1 MPYLYLFWQIEQ
13 NWLLK
18 QSQKNEVIFFLK
30 TNKDTKFK
38 QLIEI
43 TAIDFPQNEKRFKL
57 VYLLLSHDN
66 NKRLIVDFYIKENDI
81 MDQEVEIINTET
93 RKEKIKNFIINKRNT
108 IISILV
114 FFVLILFGYFIYQEY
129 LERNRVKLA
138 NKYNSLIIEYEN
150 GNESNIL
157 NSMKEIIKDKDR
169 TYSPLAFYY
178 LLDNNLITSQEEI
191 NTYFDIIIN
200 EIGLDKENKN
210 LTIFKKGLFNS
221 EFANENEL
229 LNILN
234 PVIKSD
240 SIWKPHALYLMA
252 EYYFSKNEKQKSK
265 EFLEKL
271 ISLENIN
278 DKIKLEA
285 QKRLRSDLS
294 E

>member
-1 MPYLYLFWQIEQ
+1 
-13 NWLLK
+13 
-18 QSQKNEVIFFLK
+18 
-30 TNKDTKFK
+30 
-38 QLIEI
+38 
-43 TAIDFPQNEKRFKL
+43 
-57 VYLLLSHDN
+57 
-66 NKRLIVDFYIKENDI
+66 
-81 MDQEVEIINTET
+81 MDQEVEIINSET

>member
-1 MPYLYLFWQIEQ
+1 
-13 NWLLK
+13 
-18 QSQKNEVIFFLK
+18 
-30 TNKDTKFK
+30 
-38 QLIEI
+38 
-43 TAIDFPQNEKRFKL
+43 
-57 VYLLLSHDN
+57 
-66 NKRLIVDFYIKENDI
+66 
-81 MDQEVEIINTET
+81 MDQEIEIINAET
-93 RKEKIKNFIINKRNT
+93 RKDKIKNFIINKKKT
-108 IISILV
+108 IISTLV
-114 FFVLILFGYFIYQEY
+114 FFILILFGFFIFQEY
-129 LERNRVKLA
+129 AEKNRVQLA
-138 NKYNSLIIEYEN
+138 NKYNASIIEFEN
-150 GNESNIL
+150 GNKSNIL
-157 NSMKEIIKDKDR
+157 NSMKEIIKDKDK

-178 LLDNNLITSQEEI
+178 LLDNDLITSEEEI
-191 NTYFDIIIN
+191 NKYFDILID

-221 EFANENEL
+221 GFASENEL

-252 EYYFSKNEKQKSK
+252 EYYFAKNEKQKSK

-271 ISLENIN
+271 VSLEDIN

>member
-1 MPYLYLFWQIEQ
+1 
-13 NWLLK
+13 
-18 QSQKNEVIFFLK
+18 
-30 TNKDTKFK
+30 
-38 QLIEI
+38 
-43 TAIDFPQNEKRFKL
+43 
-57 VYLLLSHDN
+57 
-66 NKRLIVDFYIKENDI
+66 

-93 RKEKIKNFIINKRNT
+93 RKEKIKNFIINKKNT
-108 IISILV
+108 IISILI
-114 FFVLILFGYFIYQEY
+114 FFVLILFGFFIYQEY
-129 LERNRVKLA
+129 LEKNRVKLA
-138 NKYNSLIIEYEN
+138 NKYNALIIEYEN

-200 EIGLDKENKN
+200 EIGLDNENKN

>member
-1 MPYLYLFWQIEQ
+1 
-13 NWLLK
+13 
-18 QSQKNEVIFFLK
+18 
-30 TNKDTKFK
+30 
-38 QLIEI
+38 
-43 TAIDFPQNEKRFKL
+43 
-57 VYLLLSHDN
+57 
-66 NKRLIVDFYIKENDI
+66 

-200 EIGLDKENKN
+200 EIGLDNENKN

>member
-1 MPYLYLFWQIEQ
+1 M
-13 NWLLK
+13 N
-18 QSQKNEVIFFLK
+18 
-30 TNKDTKFK
+30 
-38 QLIEI
+38 
-43 TAIDFPQNEKRFKL
+43 
-57 VYLLLSHDN
+57 
-66 NKRLIVDFYIKENDI
+66 
-81 MDQEVEIINTET
+81 QEVEIINSET
-93 RKEKIKNFIINKRNT
+93 RKEKIKNFIINKKNT
-108 IISILV
+108 IISILI
-114 FFVLILFGYFIYQEY
+114 FFVLILFGFFIYQEY
-129 LERNRVKLA
+129 LEKNRVKLA
-138 NKYNSLIIEYEN
+138 NKYNALIVEYES

-200 EIGLDKENKN
+200 EIGLDNENKN

>member
-1 MPYLYLFWQIEQ
+1 M
-13 NWLLK
+13 N
-18 QSQKNEVIFFLK
+18 
-30 TNKDTKFK
+30 
-38 QLIEI
+38 
-43 TAIDFPQNEKRFKL
+43 
-57 VYLLLSHDN
+57 
-66 NKRLIVDFYIKENDI
+66 
-81 MDQEVEIINTET
+81 QEVEIINSET
-93 RKEKIKNFIINKRNT
+93 RKEKIKNFIINKKNT

-129 LERNRVKLA
+129 IEKNRVKLA
-138 NKYNSLIIEYEN
+138 NKYNALIIEYEN
-150 GNESNIL
+150 GNETNIL

>member
-1 MPYLYLFWQIEQ
+1 
-13 NWLLK
+13 
-18 QSQKNEVIFFLK
+18 
-30 TNKDTKFK
+30 
-38 QLIEI
+38 
-43 TAIDFPQNEKRFKL
+43 
-57 VYLLLSHDN
+57 
-66 NKRLIVDFYIKENDI
+66 

-93 RKEKIKNFIINKRNT
+93 RKEKIKNFIINKKNT

-157 NSMKEIIKDKDR
+157 DSMKEIIKDKDR

-191 NTYFDIIIN
+191 NTYFNIIIN